1 MTRRPLLTPVLVCMG
16 VLLYGCHWT
25 QTRKPGPTAAPDVGP
40 AVGPNVGQ
48 LAPDLS
54 GEDTAG
60 EHLQLAEYRGKVV
73 VLHFWANW

>member
-1 MTRRPLLTPVLVCMG
+1 MMRRPHLTPVLICLG

-25 QTRKPGPTAAPDVGP
+25 QTRKPSSTAVPG
-40 AVGPNVGQ
+40 VGPNVGQ
-48 LAPDLS
+48 LAPDID
-54 GEDTAG
+54 GDDTTG